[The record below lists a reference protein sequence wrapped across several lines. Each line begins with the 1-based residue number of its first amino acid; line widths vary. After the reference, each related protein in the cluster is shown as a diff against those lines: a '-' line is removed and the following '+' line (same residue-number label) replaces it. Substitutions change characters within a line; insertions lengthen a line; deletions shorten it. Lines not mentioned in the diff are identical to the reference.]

1 MHIDGARIVLTG
13 AASGIGRALL
23 AQLADYHAHILAAD
37 RDATRLEE
45 TVQSLAGKA
54 AQISMLATDLGEREG
69 VDVLFDAAHEALGGI
84 DLFIANAGFAYYET
98 FGGKDDVWA
107 QLDAIYRVN
116 VFSPLYALAKLR
128 ALNTNRP
135 YTVVI
140 TASAQSKVPVPGYA
154 VYASTKAAL
163 DAFANAYRY
172 EQPPNEHLMLV
183 YPVSTMTR
191 FFETASRDHLP
202 PVTPPAQT
210 PEQVAAAVM
219 RGLARDATH
228 VYPSRLFSAAWM
240 LNRLLPVKW
249 LTQQN
254 AARQYRAW
262 RKKGN

>member
-1 MHIDGARIVLTG
+1 MNIDGARIVLTG

-23 AQLADYHAHILAAD
+23 TRLADHSAHILAAD
-37 RDATRLEE
+37 KDAARLDEA
-45 TVQSLAGKA
+45 QSALAGKA
-54 AQISMLATDLGEREG
+54 ATISVLATDLGEREG
-69 VDVLFDAAHEALGGI
+69 VDVLFSAAHEGLGGI

-98 FGGKDDVWA
+98 FGTKEDVWS
-107 QLDAIYRVN
+107 QLDSIYRVN

-128 ALNTNRP
+128 ALNAQQP
-135 YTVVI
+135 YTVVM

-163 DAFANAYRY
+163 DAFASAYRF
-172 EQPPNEHLMLV
+172 EQPSNEHLMLV

-210 PEQVAAAVM
+210 PDRVADAVM
-219 RGLARDATH
+219 NGLARDATH
-228 VYPSRLFSAAWM
+228 VYPSRLFSVAWM
-240 LNRLLPVKW
+240 LNRVLPIKW

-262 RKKGN
+262 KKK